1 MTSFYVNDEVT
12 YFLLFF
18 CYRIKRDIHYY
29 THKQSVLDDKEVEK
43 IVRKAVLKTMENT
56 TFDSKQMDTLS
67 NDVVNNCIKGLHELH
82 KPYKYV
88 VNCVLTQ
95 KVGAGLTS
103 ACSSFWDTKSDGHF
117 KVSWSNDH
125 YEVLIIVYA
134 VAIEP
139 SKQER

>member
-1 MTSFYVNDEVT
+1 M
-12 YFLLFF
+12 
-18 CYRIKRDIHYY
+18 
-29 THKQSVLDDKEVEK
+29 DDKEVEK

-56 TFDSKQMDTLS
+56 TFDSKHTMDTLS

-103 ACSSFWDTKSDGHF
+103 SCSSFWDKTDSHF

-125 YEVLIIVYA
+125 YEVLITVYT